1 MSLEINWSVFHR
13 QRGLMMK
20 VEEHYSI
27 SVCEVNAICTSS
39 LTSEH
44 NWWCLCVHCWD
55 CLWKKRHK
63 RLIVEMI
70 SLNTVTTPDKVCEK
84 KKGCICIDSVL
95 LWSLVFTGVCQFLL
109 WMRARPIICRW
120 DSQLILRHDSG
131 SDSDT
136 SAHLA
141 LTVNTRRNM
150 RYNKPTVILSA
161 EIGQRR
167 IYFSV
172 DISRQL
178 NSETQTC

>member
-1 MSLEINWSVFHR
+1 MQFAPLLWHPNTTDDVF
-13 QRGLMMK
+13 
-20 VEEHYSI
+20 VFTAVI
-27 SVCEVNAICTSS
+27 VCERKDTKGLLLKWYHWTQSQ
-39 LTSEH
+39 
-44 NWWCLCVHCWD
+44 
-55 CLWKKRHK
+55 
-63 RLIVEMI
+63 
-70 SLNTVTTPDKVCEK
+70 VTTADKGCEK

-95 LWSLVFTGVCQFLL
+95 LWSLVFTGFCQFLPAQL

-150 RYNKPTVILSA
+150 RYNKPTVIISA

>member
-1 MSLEINWSVFHR
+1 MQFAPLLWHPNTTDDVFVFTAEI
-13 QRGLMMK
+13 
-20 VEEHYSI
+20 
-27 SVCEVNAICTSS
+27 VCERKDTKGS
-39 LTSEH
+39 LLKWYHWTQSQPPTK
-44 NWWCLCVHCWD
+44 CVRRR
-55 CLWKKRHK
+55 KVVFV
-63 RLIVEMI
+63 LIVCCCGH
-70 SLNTVTTPDKVCEK
+70 LFLQ
-84 KKGCICIDSVL
+84 DSVSFYCEWERDL
-95 LWSLVFTGVCQFLL
+95 SSAGETLNW
-109 WMRARPIICRW
+109 
-120 DSQLILRHDSG
+120 HDSG
-131 SDSDT
+131 SDSNT